1 VGVEVGVGVCVG
13 VDVGVGVQATKLA
26 VSVTSAA
33 PGVKVVAALPRS
45 PKTPV
50 GALHAEKE

>member
-26 VSVTSAA
+26 VSVTSIA
-33 PGVKVVAALPRS
+33 PGMKVVAALPRS